1 MSNTETIK
9 KKDFIELKFTGYA
22 NNEIFDTNIESDLK
36 TLNQKLAPKK
46 TIVAVGEEMVV
57 SGLDKA
63 LEEKEIGK
71 EYEINLSRKEA
82 FGDRK
87 RDLIKT
93 IPLKIFTEK
102 KIYPAPGMVLNLD
115 NMMAKIIAVSGAR
128 VVTDFNNPLAGK
140 EIKYKFTAIRK
151 VEDEKEKVE
160 ALFDLFL
167 RFIPE
172 YEIKDKIVIKGP
184 KGFDIFVKS
193 FNDKFKELIGK
204 ELQFEEIK
212 QEPKDKH
219 AHNHEEHSHEHNK
232 EHNHEGHSH
241 EGHNHNHEETHT
253 HDEEH
258 SHEHN
263 SEHLHKHETQ
273 EINN

>member
-128 VVTDFNNPLAGK
+128 VVTA
-140 EIKYKFTAIRK
+140 
-151 VEDEKEKVE
+151 
-160 ALFDLFL
+160 
-167 RFIPE
+167 
-172 YEIKDKIVIKGP
+172 
-184 KGFDIFVKS
+184 

-232 EHNHEGHSH
+232 EHNQEGHSH